1 MYQSLLTKL
10 VTQYKLLVKQYL
22 PVYIKLGDVNK
33 ITMAKMKELDRVAQV
48 VAENMLEQLYENI
61 HWSMPA
67 DENLEGDEYMQMH
80 NYIMS
85 RALHYM
91 FKLTKKK

>member
-1 MYQSLLTKL
+1 
-10 VTQYKLLVKQYL
+10 
-22 PVYIKLGDVNK
+22 
-33 ITMAKMKELDRVAQV
+33 MKELDRVAQV

-67 DENLEGDEYMQMH
+67 DENLEGDEYHEMH

-91 FKLTKKK
+91 SKKVRKELESNQSQ

>member
-1 MYQSLLTKL
+1 
-10 VTQYKLLVKQYL
+10 
-22 PVYIKLGDVNK
+22 
-33 ITMAKMKELDRVAQV
+33 MAKMKELDRVAQV
-48 VAENMLEQLYENI
+48 VAENMLEQLY
-61 HWSMPA
+61 
-67 DENLEGDEYMQMH
+67 DLEGDEYMQMH